1 MDPNSIFSTM
11 TENRC
16 KLHKQI
22 IGEDK
27 NLLNLT
33 PNLTMHPA
41 AQSRIL
47 DNNSTPSFRCFEA
60 ASAVGMA
67 KNSSVD
73 GSEND
78 DGTAK
83 TNFPVPTRSLKGK
96 TGLQTNNKYRYLTYF
111 QRGIRW

>member
-1 MDPNSIFSTM
+1 MDTNSIFSTM
-11 TENRC
+11 TKNQC
-16 KLHKQI
+16 KLHNKI

-41 AQSRIL
+41 AQSRKL
-47 DNNSTPSFRCFEA
+47 NNISTPSFHHFEA
-60 ASAVGMA
+60 APGVDMA

-78 DGTAK
+78 NRIAK
-83 TNFPVPTRSLKGK
+83 TTNFPVPTRNKKGK
-96 TGLQTNNKYRYLTYF
+96 TDLQTNNK
-111 QRGIRW
+111 